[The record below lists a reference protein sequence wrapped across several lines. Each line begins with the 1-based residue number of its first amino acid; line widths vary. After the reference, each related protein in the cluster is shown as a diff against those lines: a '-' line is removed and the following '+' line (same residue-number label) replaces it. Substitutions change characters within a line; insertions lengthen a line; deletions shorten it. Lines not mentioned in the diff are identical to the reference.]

1 MVQVTRMRLV
11 PAVVCGGLLTA
22 AAVGAGAAGA
32 GAADPPGNNGTVKVD
47 GEPFDITPGN
57 EPHVDCKFD
66 IDFYG
71 YDEGEDLF
79 ADVTFTAFPP
89 DHPSGAVLDVEPKT
103 VFIGEDSNDGGGSE
117 AGHDASQEYD
127 LSDALASIEPHPV
140 QGWHVK
146 LTIHADGSQG
156 ADTKFKVFWVTGCET
171 TPPTTEPP
179 GSTTTTV
186 PGATTTTVPGSTPTT
201 TPDDDDHGDDEPGT
215 PPEPVPTPP
224 AASPSVREPD
234 FAG

>member
-11 PAVVCGGLLTA
+11 LAAICGGLLTA
-22 AAVGAGAAGA
+22 VVVGTGAAGA
-32 GAADPPGNNGTVKVD
+32 EPPADPPGNNGTIKVD
-47 GEPFDITPGN
+47 GAPFDITPGN

-71 YDEGEDLF
+71 YDEGGDLF
-79 ADVTFTAFPP
+79 ADVTFTAHPP
-89 DHPSGAVLDVEPKT
+89 SNPSGVVLDVEPKT

-179 GSTTTTV
+179 GSTTTV
-186 PGATTTTVPGSTPTT
+186 PDSSTTTVPGSTPTT
-201 TPDDDDHGDDEPGT
+201 TPDDDEPGGPDDT
-215 PPEPVPTPP
+215 PEPVPAPP
-224 AASPSVREPD
+224 AATPSVRAPD

>member
-47 GEPFDITPGN
+47 GAPFDITPGN
-57 EPHVDCKFD
+57 EPHVDCRFD

-71 YDEGEDLF
+71 YDQGEDLF
-79 ADVTFTAFPP
+79 AEVTFTAFPP
-89 DHPSGAVLDVEPKT
+89 DHPSGVILDVEPKT
-103 VFIGEDSNDGGGSE
+103 VFIGEDSNAGGGSE
-117 AGHDASQEYD
+117 EGHDASQSYD
-127 LSDALASIEPHPV
+127 LSDALASIEPHPT

-156 ADTKFKVFWVTGCET
+156 ADTKYKVFWVTGCET

-179 GSTTTTV
+179 GSTTTV
-186 PGATTTTVPGSTPTT
+186 PESTTTTVPGSTPTT
-201 TPDDDDHGDDEPGT
+201 TPDDDRDDEPGET
-215 PPEPVPTPP
+215 PEPVPTPP
-224 AASPSVREPD
+224 AASPTVRAPD